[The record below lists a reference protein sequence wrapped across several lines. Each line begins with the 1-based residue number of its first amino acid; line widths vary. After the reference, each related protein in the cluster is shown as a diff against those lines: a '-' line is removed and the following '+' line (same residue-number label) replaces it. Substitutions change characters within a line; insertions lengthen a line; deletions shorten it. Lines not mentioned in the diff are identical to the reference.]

1 MKKNVIA
8 LLLSLVLAAGSIGAT
23 PVFAAETTAEEAVAV
38 EEEASE
44 ESEDADT
51 GLTTSGV
58 FEEETIQVEEEEPV
72 EKEKEAEEPVEE
84 QGKSADIVVPEETAD
99 DEETKDHG
107 DEGETSA
114 KETENEKPTVIEEET
129 RSEEDNEA
137 VQAGDVVDSGTC
149 GENATWTLTGT
160 GDNLTLTIS
169 GRGKMEYFSEND
181 TPWTSRRTK
190 IRTVV
195 IEDGITYVG
204 DYAFYSLNKLTNVM
218 LPETV
223 TEIGG
228 GAFNNCVSLRKIYFP
243 DSLIEVSTIAFDGC
257 SNLKEIHIN
266 SLESWLN
273 LEWDEFDIP
282 FNLYLKDTLLTE
294 AVIPDGFVRIK
305 DYAFY
310 GCSGLKSVTIPDT
323 VTSIG
328 NSAFEGCTNLTN
340 ISIPDSVTTMGFNVF
355 CECSSL
361 KSIAIPDSVMEIGSA
376 MFSDCT
382 SLTSV
387 KLGNNI
393 QTISGQMFRFC
404 NSLKS
409 IDIPDS
415 VTEIGR
421 LAFDDCSS
429 LKCITIPDSVVSIGD
444 YAFDFWKERSLAV
457 RFRGTKAQ
465 WDSAVGNNDV
475 YYSSIIYNCFSVP
488 ATFKLSGTSFVYT
501 GKAFKP
507 TVTVTYKGKKLLEG
521 TDYKLVYKNNIN
533 TGIATANVVGIGKYS
548 GTEPLEYRIQ
558 PGATKKVT
566 CTNVASGMKVSW
578 EKVPGATRYNVY
590 RNGELI
596 KTTSVLAITDQ
607 QVKYWR
613 GEKFTYKVVALGK
626 DARESTLSR
635 TATYY
640 RLMPVGIKSL
650 TNPSAG
656 KMTVKYQFTS
666 GGSGYVVRYGLKSD
680 MSDANVV
687 TVKGEDTTERTF
699 GGMQRGKTYY
709 VQVRTYKIDNGVRYY
724 SGYCTTKTITIKK

>member
-1 MKKNVIA
+1 M
-8 LLLSLVLAAGSIGAT
+8 
-23 PVFAAETTAEEAVAV
+23 
-38 EEEASE
+38 
-44 ESEDADT
+44 
-51 GLTTSGV
+51 
-58 FEEETIQVEEEEPV
+58 
-72 EKEKEAEEPVEE
+72 
-84 QGKSADIVVPEETAD
+84 
-99 DEETKDHG
+99 
-107 DEGETSA
+107 
-114 KETENEKPTVIEEET
+114 IEEET
-129 RSEEDNEA
+129 GSEEEKEA

-149 GENATWTLTGT
+149 GEDAAWTLTGS

-169 GRGKMEYFSEND
+169 GSGEMECFSEND

-190 IRTVV
+190 IKTVV
-195 IEDGITYVG
+195 VEDGITYVG
-204 DYAFYSLNKLTNVM
+204 RNAFNSLNKLTNVT
-218 LPETV
+218 LSETV
-223 TEIGG
+223 TTIGDS
-228 GAFNNCVSLRKIYFP
+228 AFYNCVSLRKISFP
-243 DSLIEVSTIAFDGC
+243 DSLESLEWGAFGNC
-257 SNLKEIHIN
+257 INLKEIYIN
-266 SLESWLN
+266 SLETWLK
-273 LEWDEFDIP
+273 LGGHSFDLP
-282 FNLYLKDTLLTE
+282 VNLYIKGALLTE

-328 NSAFEGCTNLTN
+328 DCAFSGCTNLTK
-340 ISIPDSVTTMGFNVF
+340 ITIPDSVFSMGFRVF
-355 CECSSL
+355 EGCSSL

-393 QTISGQMFRFC
+393 QTISGQMFGSC

-429 LKCITIPDSVVSIGD
+429 LKCITIPDSVVSIGE

-507 TVTVTYKGKKLLEG
+507 TVTVTYKGKQLLEG

-558 PGATKKVT
+558 PGATKKVI

-613 GEKFTYKVVALGK
+613 GEKFTYKVVALGM

-687 TVKGEDTTERTF
+687 TVKGEDTNERTF